1 MTTRNIRRL
10 AATCL
15 ILAAC
20 GDAAPTSPEPDEG
33 GAIQLEVR
41 FHLLQSSVLDALD
54 VTLTDEE
61 VGQLVQSL
69 NEVWAQAG
77 VVWQIEQIVR
87 EPALNPDVF
96 RQVLNDATGSSSG
109 LVAEVLPDENV
120 RPDIWNV
127 FLVRTFGGG
136 LGGVYF
142 QTHRAVVAAE
152 LDPLG
157 NRDLRG
163 GTARILAHELGH
175 SLGLDHVACTAAGNL
190 MAAGC
195 RQGTRTRLNAVQIQ
209 IARQQAER
217 GHPF

>member
-1 MTTRNIRRL
+1 M
-10 AATCL
+10 

-54 VTLTDEE
+54 VTLTDAE
-61 VGQLVQSL
+61 VGELVQSL
-69 NEVWAQAG
+69 NEIWAQAG

-96 RQVLNDATGSSSG
+96 REVLNDRTGSRTS
-109 LVAEVLPDENV
+109 LVAAVLPDENL

-127 FLVRTFGGG
+127 FLVRDFGGVV
-136 LGGVYF
+136 GGVYLPS
-142 QTHRAVVAAE
+142 RVVVSAE
-152 LDPLG
+152 LDPEG
-157 NRDLRG
+157 NRDLSG

-175 SLGLDHVACTAAGNL
+175 SLGLGHVPCTAAGNL

-195 RQGTRTRLNAVQIQ
+195 PRGTRTLLEPGQIQ
-209 IARQQAER
+209 IARQQAKK

>member
-1 MTTRNIRRL
+1 M
-10 AATCL
+10 

-20 GDAAPTSPEPDEG
+20 GDAASTNPEPDEG
-33 GAIQLEVR
+33 DAIQLEIR

-54 VTLTDEE
+54 VTLTDAE
-61 VGQLVQSL
+61 VGELVQGL
-69 NEVWAQAG
+69 NEIWAQAG
-77 VVWQIEQIVR
+77 VVWQAEQIVR

-96 RQVLNDATGSSSG
+96 RQVLNDATGNSSG
-109 LVAEVLPDENV
+109 LVAAVLPDQNV

-127 FLVRTFGGG
+127 FLVRTFGGSF
-136 LGGVYF
+136 GGVYF
-142 QTHRAVVAAE
+142 RSNRAVVAAE

-157 NRDLRG
+157 SRDLRG

-175 SLGLDHVACTAAGNL
+175 SLGLIHVPCTAAGNL

-195 RQGTRTRLNAVQIQ
+195 PQGKRTRLDSVQIQ